1 MKSPA
6 AHSYGVVGA
15 SLRTHHGGSFLLIDK
30 KDPVVGNGLFLA
42 REVKSQQISQLNVEK
57 KSAQISTKPSPIAWK
72 WSRVGQ
78 IWSQIVFSFF

>member
-6 AHSYGVVGA
+6 AHSYGVIGA

-30 KDPVVGNGLFLA
+30 KDPVVGNDLFLA
-42 REVKSQQISQLNVEK
+42 QQVEFQQISQLNVEK
-57 KSAQISTKPSPIAWK
+57 KSAQILTKPSPIAWK